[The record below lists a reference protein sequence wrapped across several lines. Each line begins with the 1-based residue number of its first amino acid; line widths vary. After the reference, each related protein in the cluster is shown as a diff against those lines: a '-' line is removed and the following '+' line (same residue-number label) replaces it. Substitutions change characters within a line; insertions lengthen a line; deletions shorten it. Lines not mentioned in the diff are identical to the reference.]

1 MFLQEKTESTDEEQM
16 LITLANLE
24 EKLNKLKEFSKQSEE
39 LRIARKKMVE
49 DLGISNKHNIA
60 SQSKMLARRVQ
71 FSEDNDDESR
81 GREPRKALGTFLA
94 KAQKSNSLYSLLTGL
109 NTWQEESK
117 SKKTEIEM
125 LKTKRQNL
133 KESEEI
139 IGYEEKIRNLEIENN
154 ELSDDI
160 LHFILQNMNEGK
172 EEYEDLIQHLED
184 ENKAM
189 EDTISTLCEQVKF
202 LKENNR
208 GLMLENYSLR
218 QKKFGLTKTLSK
230 EDMERTYQRS
240 LISKMSS
247 VMLVED
253 KMYLT
258 LQDLQASPSVQCI
271 LSMVS

>member
-1 MFLQEKTESTDEEQM
+1 M

-49 DLGISNKHNIA
+49 DLGISSKHNIA
-60 SQSKMLARRVQ
+60 SQSKKLARRVQ

-81 GREPRKALGTFLA
+81 GREPRKAPGTFLA
-94 KAQKSNSLYSLLTGL
+94 KAQRSNSLYSLLTGL

-139 IGYEEKIRNLEIENN
+139 IGYEEKIERLEIENN

-258 LQDLQASPSVQCI
+258 FQDLQASPSVQCI
-271 LSMVS
+271 LNMVS

>member
-1 MFLQEKTESTDEEQM
+1 M

-49 DLGISNKHNIA
+49 DLGISSKHDIA
-60 SQSKMLARRVQ
+60 SQSQTLARRVQ
-71 FSEDNDDESR
+71 FSKDNDDESK
-81 GREPRKALGTFLA
+81 GREPRKALGTFLT
-94 KAQKSNSLYSLLTGL
+94 KALRSNSLYSLLTGL

-117 SKKTEIEM
+117 SKKTEIDM

-139 IGYEEKIRNLEIENN
+139 IGYEEKIKNLEIENN

-189 EDTISTLCEQVKF
+189 EDAISTLCEQVKS

-218 QKKFGLTKTLSK
+218 QKKFGLTNTLSK

-253 KMYLT
+253 NMYLKF
-258 LQDLQASPSVQCI
+258 QDLQASPSVQCI
-271 LSMVS
+271 LNMVS

>member
-1 MFLQEKTESTDEEQM
+1 M
-16 LITLANLE
+16 LISLGNLE

-49 DLGISNKHNIA
+49 DLGISSKHNIA
-60 SQSKMLARRVQ
+60 SQSKTLARRVQ
-71 FSEDNDDESR
+71 FSKDNDDESR
-81 GREPRKALGTFLA
+81 EREPRKALGTFLA
-94 KAQKSNSLYSLLTGL
+94 KAIRSNSLYSLLTGL

-125 LKTKRQNL
+125 LKTKRENL

-139 IGYEEKIRNLEIENN
+139 IGYEEKIKNLEIENN

-160 LHFILQNMNEGK
+160 LHFILQNMTEGK

-189 EDTISTLCEQVKF
+189 EDTISTLCEQVKS

-253 KMYLT
+253 NMYLQF
-258 LQDLQASPSVQCI
+258 QDLQASPSVQCI
-271 LSMVS
+271 LNMVS

>member
-1 MFLQEKTESTDEEQM
+1 M
-16 LITLANLE
+16 LNTLAKLE

-39 LRIARKKMVE
+39 LRSARKKMVE
-49 DLGISNKHNIA
+49 DLGISSKHNTA
-60 SQSKMLARRVQ
+60 SKSKALIRRVQ

-81 GREPRKALGTFLA
+81 GREQRKTPGTFLA

-109 NTWQEESK
+109 NTWREESK

-133 KESEEI
+133 RESEEI
-139 IGYEEKIRNLEIENN
+139 NKYEDKIKNLELENN

-172 EEYEDLIQHLED
+172 EEYQDLIQHLED

-189 EDTISTLCEQVKF
+189 EDTISTLSEKVKF
-202 LKENNR
+202 LKEINR
-208 GLMLENYSLR
+208 GLMLDNHNLR

-230 EDMERTYQRS
+230 EDMERTYRKS
-240 LISKMSS
+240 LVSKMSS
-247 VMLVED
+247 VMLAEEN
-253 KMYLT
+253 MYIT
-258 LQDLQASPSVQCI
+258 FQDLQASPSAQC
-271 LSMVS
+271 LLNMVS

>member
-1 MFLQEKTESTDEEQM
+1 MFLQEKTESNDEQQM

-39 LRIARKKMVE
+39 LRTARKKMVE

-60 SQSKMLARRVQ
+60 SQSKTLARRVQ

-81 GREPRKALGTFLA
+81 GREPRKTPGTFFA
-94 KAQKSNSLYSLLTGL
+94 KAQRSNSLYSLLTGL

-139 IGYEEKIRNLEIENN
+139 IGYEEKIKNLEIENN

-189 EDTISTLCEQVKF
+189 EDKISTLCEQVKF

-253 KMYLT
+253 NMYLT
-258 LQDLQASPSVQCI
+258 FQDLQASPSVQCI
-271 LSMVS
+271 LNMVS

>member
-1 MFLQEKTESTDEEQM
+1 M

-49 DLGISNKHNIA
+49 DLGISSKHNIA
-60 SQSKMLARRVQ
+60 FQSKTLARRVQ

-81 GREPRKALGTFLA
+81 GREPRKAPGTFLA

-202 LKENNR
+202 LQENNR

-218 QKKFGLTKTLSK
+218 QKKFGLSKTLSK

-253 KMYLT
+253 NMYLT
-258 LQDLQASPSVQCI
+258 FQDLQASPSVQCI